1 MEDFVNKPTNL
12 NVMIEIAIVFAVVL
26 GIKAVA
32 DNMAITGAGSIA
44 MWCGI
49 IVATIFLKRSGESWR
64 GLGLRLPLGVREWAV
79 TLGLA
84 LASAVLVIV
93 FMIFVLAPMTAYFG
107 WVTPPDAPDRWVF
120 LLGIPLLFRA
130 YLVCVVWI
138 GAALGEEL
146 FLRGF
151 VLNRLAGLFG
161 PGRSGWVLA
170 VMVHAVLFGLLHV
183 YQGVPGVVGS
193 GAAAIIFA
201 SIYLLGKRRLLPV
214 IIGHGIINTISLT
227 AYYLSDGKLT

>member
-1 MEDFVNKPTNL
+1 MENLVNRPTSL
-12 NVMIEIAIVFAVVL
+12 KVVIEIAIVFAVVL
-26 GIKAVA
+26 GVKEVA

-44 MWCGI
+44 MWCAI
-49 IVATIFLKRSGESWR
+49 IVATICLKRSGESWR
-64 GLGLRLPLGVREWAV
+64 GLGLRLPLGIREWAV

-84 LASAVLVIV
+84 LASAVLVIA
-93 FMIFVLAPMTAYFG
+93 FMLFVLAPMTAYFG
-107 WVTPPDAPDRWVF
+107 WVNPPDAPDRWAF
-120 LLGIPLLFRA
+120 LLGKPYLFLA
-130 YLVCVVWI
+130 YLVGVVWV

-146 FLRGF
+146 LMRGF

-161 PGRSGWVLA
+161 PGREGWILA
-170 VMVHAVLFGLLHV
+170 VIVHAVLFGLLHV

-214 IIGHGIINTISLT
+214 IVGHGIINTISLT
-227 AYYLSDGKLT
+227 AYYISDGKIT